1 MNPKP
6 GWVRYMA
13 STFDMIERIYFLD
26 SIREREIEKAAE
38 KLQKRVR
45 TFVACFGEVCTEQ
58 CLYTWC
64 KYVLQEDGS
73 ILRKKDEEDVGE
85 KMGVNSLSLMEMEFI
100 HEFMV
105 EYLDHEAAR
114 LEEIRRFIDLYQ

>member
-1 MNPKP
+1 MENI
-6 GWVRYMA
+6 YA
-13 STFDMIERIYFLD
+13 MIKRIDFLD
-26 SIREREIEKAAE
+26 SIKEREMEKAAE

-45 TFVACFGEVCTEQ
+45 TFAAYFGEKCTEE

-73 ILRKKDEEDVGE
+73 ILRKKDEDDEGE
-85 KMGVNSLSLMEMEFI
+85 TLNVDSLSLMEMEFI

-105 EYLDHEAAR
+105 EYIDHETAL
-114 LEEIRRFIDLYQ
+114 LEDEIERFIDLYQ

>member
-1 MNPKP
+1 MENI
-6 GWVRYMA
+6 YA
-13 STFDMIERIYFLD
+13 MIKRIDFPD
-26 SIREREIEKAAE
+26 SIKEREIEKAAE

-45 TFVACFGEVCTEQ
+45 TFVACFGEVCTDK

-85 KMGVNSLSLMEMEFI
+85 KMGVNSLSPMEMEFI

-105 EYLDHEAAR
+105 EYIDHEAAL
-114 LEEIRRFIDLYQ
+114 LEDEIERFIDLY